1 MSEKVRELGDT
12 VYLWFAA
19 NDTSGSAGDGAS
31 AAADVRL
38 GGAAADAAPVLSPTP
53 TLLSHASYPDGCY
66 EVAVEATEAN
76 GFAAGNDYVVICT
89 LAIDEQNPAGI
100 IGEFRLTAANDA
112 PNTVTAIQSGLA
124 ETGEAAA
131 ALTAY
136 GPLTAADVETAPTN
150 FSSLGITA
158 EGRVDVGAVGGTT
171 VTDPDDLKADVSNL
185 DVAVSSRSSH
195 SAADAASAVWAAGS
209 RTLTGFG
216 TLVADIATAVW
227 GAAARTLT
235 AFGFT
240 AGANVTQ
247 VAGEAVTGVED
258 FKADVS
264 ALALEASLT
273 AMQGATF
280 DTSTDSLEAIRDA
293 VDAVEASG
301 GSGTGSRTIVFT
313 LSDGAGTL
321 AGGLKT
327 QVEDSEGNLVAGPLA
342 TDSSGVVTYY
352 LDDGSYELVSAS
364 SPYWRGNSESVTVSA
379 SAAVAVTL
387 TAHSLPV
394 PSAADKYTVIIDC
407 ADEYGDLVGASA
419 WSIKILNVLPRGLS
433 TANLVQLT
441 EQNAITTDANGR
453 ASFEIAQETTS
464 LTVSITPTLA
474 DATTGDTL
482 TFTVEV
488 SADDA
493 DESGII
499 YFADLL
505 HR

>member
-12 VYLWFAA
+12 VYLWFSA

-100 IGEFRLTAANDA
+100 IGEFRLTAADDA

-124 ETGEAAA
+124 VAGEAAA
-131 ALTAY
+131 ALTDY
-136 GPLTAADVETAPTN
+136 DPLTAADVATAPAN
-150 FSSLGITA
+150 FSDLSITPTT
-158 EGRVDVGAVGGTT
+158 GRVDIGAVGGTT
-171 VTDPDDLKADVSNL
+171 VDDPTDLM
-185 DVAVSSRSSH
+185 
-195 SAADAASAVWAAGS
+195 
-209 RTLTGFG
+209 
-216 TLVADIATAVW
+216 
-227 GAAARTLT
+227 
-235 AFGFT
+235 
-240 AGANVTQ
+240 
-247 VAGEAVTGVED
+247 
-258 FKADVS
+258 ADVS
-264 ALALEASLT
+264 ALALEETLT
-273 AMQGATF
+273 SMKGSTF
-280 DTSTDSLEAIRDA
+280 DDSTDSLEAIRDA
-293 VDAVEASG
+293 VDAVEAGG

-352 LDDGSYELVSAS
+352 LDDGSYSLVSAS
-364 SPYWRGNSESVTVSA
+364 SAYWQGNSEDVTVTA

-387 TAHSLPV
+387 TAQSLPV
-394 PSAADKYTVIIDC
+394 PSAADKYTVIIDA

-419 WSIKILNVLPRGLS
+419 WAIKVLNVLPRGLS

-474 DATTGDTL
+474 DATTGTPL
-482 TFTVEV
+482 PFTVEV

-493 DESGII
+493 DDDGII